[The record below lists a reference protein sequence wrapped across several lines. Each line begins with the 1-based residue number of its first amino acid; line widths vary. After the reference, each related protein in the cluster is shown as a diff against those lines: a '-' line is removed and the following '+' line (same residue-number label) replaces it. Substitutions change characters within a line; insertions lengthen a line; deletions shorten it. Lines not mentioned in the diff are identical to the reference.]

1 MSRKIRRL
9 RTLALAAAAAFGAL
23 AASGPSWAL
32 SVFACEPEYAALSS
46 EIGGSSVTTFTATTA
61 LQDPHQIQA
70 RPSLIAKARAA
81 DITVCAGSELEIGWL
96 PQIIAQSANRKIAPG
111 SPGSFE
117 AARYVTLLDRPAR
130 VDRSM
135 GDIHPGGNPHLQTD
149 PRNMLPIARALA
161 ARFAQID
168 PANAAKYNANYAAFS
183 TKWKAAL
190 ARWAQRAAPL
200 RGQPIV
206 VQHQN
211 WVYLESWLGMKRVT
225 ALEPKPGVPPSAGY
239 LANVLATLK
248 RTPARMVIRSAYE
261 DPRASTFIAQR
272 AGIPAVVLP
281 YTIGGTPGAKDLYSL
296 YDDTITRLLAG
307 LK

>member
-1 MSRKIRRL
+1 MTIRL
-9 RTLALAAAAAFGAL
+9 RALIVGAAAAIGAL
-23 AASGPSWAL
+23 AASTPSWAL
-32 SVFACEPEYAALSS
+32 SVFACEPEWAALSK
-46 EIGGSSVTTFTATTA
+46 EIGGAGVTTFTATTA
-61 LQDPHQIQA
+61 MQDPHQIQA
-70 RPSLIAKARAA
+70 RPSLIARARAA
-81 DITVCAGSELEIGWL
+81 DITVCAGSELEVGWL
-96 PQIIAQSANRKIAPG
+96 PQIIAQSANRKIAAG
-111 SPGSFE
+111 SAGSFE
-117 AARYVTLLDRPAR
+117 ATRYIALLERPAR

-135 GDIHPGGNPHLQTD
+135 GDVHAAGNPHIQTD
-149 PRNMLPIARALA
+149 PRNMLPIAKGLA

-183 TKWKAAL
+183 VKWKAAL

-200 RGQPIV
+200 RGQPVV
-206 VQHQN
+206 VQHVN

-225 ALEPKPGVPPSAGY
+225 ALEPKPGVPASAGY
-239 LANVLATLK
+239 LAKVLATLK

-272 AGIPAVVLP
+272 ASIPAVVLP

>member
-1 MSRKIRRL
+1 MTRKTTRL
-9 RTLALAAAAAFGAL
+9 RALIIGAAAAIGAL
-23 AASGPSWAL
+23 AASTPSWAL
-32 SVFACEPEYAALSS
+32 SVFACEPEWAALSK
-46 EIGGSSVTTFTATTA
+46 EIGGPNVTTFTATTA
-61 LQDPHQIQA
+61 MQDPHQIQA
-70 RPSLIAKARAA
+70 RPSLIARARAA
-81 DITVCAGSELEIGWL
+81 DITVCAGSELEVGWL
-96 PQIIAQSANRKIAPG
+96 PQIIAQSANRKIAAG

-117 AARYVTLLDRPAR
+117 ATRYITLLERPAR

-135 GDIHPGGNPHLQTD
+135 GDVHAAGNPHIQTD
-149 PRNMLPIARALA
+149 PRNMLPIAKGLA

-183 TKWKAAL
+183 VKWKAAL

-200 RGQPIV
+200 RGQPVV
-206 VQHQN
+206 VQHVN

-225 ALEPKPGVPPSAGY
+225 ALEPKPGVPASAGY
-239 LANVLATLK
+239 LAQVIATLK

-272 AGIPAVVLP
+272 ASIPAVVLP